1 MNKLRKVMGVAVTTL
16 MLFLYAPT
24 AVSAASVNIC
34 TFIGPICTALGI
46 NLENPSEGGGAAAIN
61 FLRSRGELILSLVF
75 IGIILL
81 SVVIIIQA
89 GVKYIQSQ
97 GDEGK
102 IAESTKAIKSV
113 FIGIGVL
120 IVGIA
125 GLILVLVFFNASG
138 LLDSDTSSGATEQ
151 SCVND
156 CLANS
161 ASDSNCV
168 PGCLDGTPDGI
179 LN

>member
-1 MNKLRKVMGVAVTTL
+1 MNKLRKLFGVAFTTL
-16 MLFLYAPT
+16 VLFLYAPQGV
-24 AVSAASVNIC
+24 AAASVGLC
-34 TFIGPICTALGI
+34 DFIGPICDALGI
-46 NLENPSEGGGAAAIN
+46 TSSENAGSAAID
-61 FLRSRGELILSLVF
+61 FVKSRGELILSLVF

-125 GLILVLVFFNASG
+125 GLILVLVFFNATGFLKTDEADETTLQGCVSKCVSAG
-138 LLDSDTSSGATEQ
+138 GSDGDCYN
-151 SCVND
+151 SCFT
-156 CLANS
+156 
-161 ASDSNCV
+161 
-168 PGCLDGTPDGI
+168 GQYK
-179 LN
+179 

>member
-1 MNKLRKVMGVAVTTL
+1 MMNKLRKMMGVALTTL

-24 AVSAASVNIC
+24 AVSAAGVNIC
-34 TFIGPICTALGI
+34 TFIGPLCTALNI
-46 NLENPSEGGGAAAIN
+46 DPENPTGAGDAALT
-61 FLRSRGELILSLVF
+61 FVRSRGELILSLVF

-97 GDEGK
+97 GDETK
-102 IAESTKAIKSV
+102 IQESTKAIKSV

-125 GLILVLVFFNASG
+125 GLILVLVFFNATG
-138 LLDSDTSSGATEQ
+138 FLTSSGTG
-151 SCVND
+151 SYDICLND
-156 CLANS
+156 CVAGG
-161 ASDSNCV
+161 DTVDNCV
-168 PGCLDGTPDGI
+168 DLCLTEAQ
-179 LN
+179 

>member
-1 MNKLRKVMGVAVTTL
+1 MNKLRKMMGVAFTTL
-16 MLFLYAPT
+16 MLFLYAPVST
-24 AVSAASVNIC
+24 SAASINIC

-46 NLENPSEGGGAAAIN
+46 NVDDPTNAGDAALT
-61 FLRSRGELILSLVF
+61 FLKSRGELILSLVF

-125 GLILVLVFFNASG
+125 GLILVLVFFNATGFLS
-138 LLDSDTSSGATEQ
+138 SDTSGTTQ
-151 SCVND
+151 QDCIND
-156 CLANS
+156 C
-161 ASDSNCV
+161 V
-168 PGCLDGTPDGI
+168 QDGTGVDDCI
-179 LN
+179 SRCLAE